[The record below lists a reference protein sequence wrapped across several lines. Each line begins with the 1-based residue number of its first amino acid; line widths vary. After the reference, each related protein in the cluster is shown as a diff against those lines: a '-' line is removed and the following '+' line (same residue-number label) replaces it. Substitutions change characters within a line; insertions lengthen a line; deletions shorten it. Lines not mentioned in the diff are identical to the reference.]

1 MIAHNTQGIGMAD
14 EADIPRGALP
24 AGTVIQQIAY
34 VAEPSG
40 DQAVLVEFP
49 APLARRA
56 VLVKNLPYSK
66 ESPTAGQL
74 SIMIVPAAG
83 RDLDPES
90 ENEMLSL
97 MRTWV
102 EGAATNLPPS
112 QLLTLQN
119 ARIFWSPER
128 IAILAPADRL
138 ETVRE
143 ALIEATFYEA
153 EVSAIERQLGT
164 AWPQLEKDMPLA
176 FEFEASSIP
185 QRKQLRLRFQ
195 EVLLL
200 RAKLARLGPHV
211 HCPHLHPPT
220 LASQIGERLRE
231 RTRLVHR
238 HEFLTEQVEV
248 FERVYEMCGQKASDF
263 MLARQGHMLEWVLI
277 ILLAISTLFTLF
289 EVMSSAKSSST
300 PTPPNTTR
308 SATADESTEQAADTT
323 TTPKASPAKKRN
335 KS

>member
-1 MIAHNTQGIGMAD
+1 MIAHNTQGIGMAEESD
-14 EADIPRGALP
+14 NPRTLP
-24 AGTVIQQIAY
+24 AGTVIQQVVY
-34 VAEPSG
+34 VTEPSG

-49 APLARRA
+49 PPMARRA

-66 ESPTAGQL
+66 ESPSAGQL

-90 ENEMLSL
+90 ENATLAQ

-102 EGAATNLPPS
+102 EAAAPNLPPS

-164 AWPQLEKDMPLA
+164 AWPQLETDMPLA

-185 QRKQLRLRFQ
+185 QRKQLRRRFQ

-238 HEFLTEQVEV
+238 HEFLTEQLEV

-277 ILLAISTLFTLF
+277 ILLLVSTLLTLF
-289 EVMSSAKSSST
+289 EVMSATTPET
-300 PTPPNTTR
+300 PTTPS
-308 SATADESTEQAADTT
+308 SANSANISSASPSSAN
-323 TTPKASPAKKRN
+323 PSPAK
-335 KS
+335 

>member
-14 EADIPRGALP
+14 EADNPQRALP
-24 AGTVIQQIAY
+24 SGTVLQQIAY
-34 VAEPSG
+34 VTEPAG
-40 DQAVLVEFP
+40 DQVVLVEFP
-49 APLARRA
+49 APLARRG
-56 VLVKNLPYSK
+56 VLVRNLPFSA
-66 ESPTAGQL
+66 EAPAAAGQL
-74 SIMIVPAAG
+74 SVMIVPAAG
-83 RDLDPES
+83 RDLDPEV
-90 ENEMLSL
+90 ENETLSQ

-102 EGAATNLPPS
+102 EAASPNHAPS
-112 QLLTLQN
+112 LLLTLQN

-128 IAILAPADRL
+128 IAILAPAERL

-153 EVSAIERQLGT
+153 EVSAIERHLGT

-176 FEFEASSIP
+176 FEFESSSIP
-185 QRKQLRLRFQ
+185 QRKQLRRRFQ
-195 EVLLL
+195 ETLLL

-238 HEFLTEQVEV
+238 HEFLTEQIEI

-263 MLARQGHMLEWVLI
+263 MIARQGHLLEWVLI
-277 ILLAISTLFTLF
+277 ILLAVSTLFTLF
-289 EVMSSAKSSST
+289 EVLSSAKTAATSAISA
-300 PTPPNTTR
+300 PTSET
-308 SATADESTEQAADTT
+308 TEQAAEPESNPTK
-323 TTPKASPAKKRN
+323 PKTSPAGKRA
-335 KS
+335 KR

>member
-1 MIAHNTQGIGMAD
+1 MIAQNTQGLGMSDVAD
-14 EADIPRGALP
+14 NPKSKLP
-24 AGTVIQQIAY
+24 PGTVIQQIAF
-34 VAEPSG
+34 VTEPVQ
-40 DQAVLVEFP
+40 DQAVLVVFP
-49 APLARRA
+49 VPLARRA
-56 VLVKNLPYSK
+56 VLLKKRAASDSAPPDG
-66 ESPTAGQL
+66 EL
-74 SIMIVPAAG
+74 SIMIVPTAG
-83 RDLDPES
+83 RDLDPAS
-90 ENEMLSL
+90 ENETLSH
-97 MRTWV
+97 MREWV
-102 EGAATNLPPS
+102 DAAAPS
-112 QLLTLQN
+112 GTASLLLTLQN

-138 ETVRE
+138 ETVRA
-143 ALIEATFYEA
+143 ALIEATYYEA

-164 AWPQLEKDMPLA
+164 AWPQLEKDMPMA

-185 QRKQLRLRFQ
+185 QRKQLRRRFQ

-263 MLARQGHMLEWVLI
+263 MLARQGHMLEWILI
-277 ILLAISTLFTLF
+277 ILLLVSTLLTVF
-289 EVMSSAKSSST
+289 EVMSAATPATQTSPSQSNTSQSSTNSAK
-300 PTPPNTTR
+300 
-308 SATADESTEQAADTT
+308 
-323 TTPKASPAKKRN
+323 
-335 KS
+335 

>member
-14 EADIPRGALP
+14 EADNPPGILP

-34 VAEPSG
+34 VTEPTG

-56 VLVKNLPYSK
+56 VLVKNLPHAK
-66 ESPTAGQL
+66 DAPVAGQL
-74 SIMIVPAAG
+74 SIMIVPTTG

-90 ENEMLSL
+90 ENTTLAQ

-102 EGAATNLPPS
+102 EAAAPHTPPS

-185 QRKQLRLRFQ
+185 LRKQLRRRFQ

-238 HEFLTEQVEV
+238 HEFLTEQLEV
-248 FERVYEMCGQKASDF
+248 FERVYEMCGQKASDY
-263 MLARQGHMLEWVLI
+263 MLARTGHLLEWVI
-277 ILLAISTLFTLF
+277 IVLLVISTLFGIY
-289 EVMSSAKSSST
+289 EVLKSGQTTAVPNPSAAAASSST
-300 PTPPNTTR
+300 
-308 SATADESTEQAADTT
+308 
-323 TTPKASPAKKRN
+323 
-335 KS
+335 

>member
-14 EADIPRGALP
+14 VTDNPKSKLP
-24 AGTVIQQIAY
+24 NAAVIHHVAFVAG
-34 VAEPSG
+34 PSDG
-40 DQAVLVEFP
+40 QTVLVEFP

-56 VLVKNLPYSK
+56 ILIKALAPNAASGD
-66 ESPTAGQL
+66 GQL
-74 SIMIVPAAG
+74 SIMAVPTAE
-83 RDLDPES
+83 RDLEPER
-90 ENEMLSL
+90 ENETLVQL
-97 MRTWV
+97 RDWV
-102 EGAATNLPPS
+102 DATLPRGTS
-112 QLLTLQN
+112 SMLLTLQN

-138 ETVRE
+138 ETVRA
-143 ALIEATFYEA
+143 ALIEATYYEA

-185 QRKQLRLRFQ
+185 QRNELRRRFQ

-248 FERVYEMCGQKASDF
+248 FERVYEMCGQKASDY

-277 ILLAISTLFTLF
+277 ILLFVSTMLQMF
-289 EVMSSAKSSST
+289 EILSGTSTATTPNAAAPNSTTTSPMSSD
-300 PTPPNTTR
+300 P
-308 SATADESTEQAADTT
+308 
-323 TTPKASPAKKRN
+323 AS
-335 KS
+335 

>member
-14 EADIPRGALP
+14 EADNPRGSLP
-24 AGTVIQQIAY
+24 PGTVIQQIAY
-34 VAEPSG
+34 VTEPTG

-56 VLVKNLPYSK
+56 VLVKNLPHSK
-66 ESPTAGQL
+66 DALVAGQL

-90 ENEMLSL
+90 ENATLAQ

-102 EGAATNLPPS
+102 EAAAPNLPPS

-128 IAILAPADRL
+128 IAILAPAERL

-185 QRKQLRLRFQ
+185 LRKQLRRRFQ

-238 HEFLTEQVEV
+238 HEFLAEQVEV

-263 MLARQGHMLEWVLI
+263 MLARQGHLLEWVLI

-289 EVMSSAKSSST
+289 EVMSSAKTASPSAT
-300 PTPPNTTR
+300 PS
-308 SATADESTEQAADTT
+308 SATAGNADESQKPAADTKT
-323 TTPKASPAKKRN
+323 APIISPAGKR
-335 KS
+335 

>member
-1 MIAHNTQGIGMAD
+1 MIAHNTQGIGMA
-14 EADIPRGALP
+14 ELADNSKTKLP
-24 AGTVIQQIAY
+24 
-34 VAEPSG
+34 PSG
-40 DQAVLVEFP
+40 VLHHIAFVACPSDGQTTLLEFP

-56 VLVKNLPYSK
+56 ILLNNP
-66 ESPTAGQL
+66 SPAGSAGDGQL
-74 SIMIVPAAG
+74 SILSVPIAG
-83 RDLDPES
+83 RDLEPES
-90 ENEMLSL
+90 ENETLAQL
-97 MRTWV
+97 RQWV
-102 EGAATNLPPS
+102 DAALPGGTS
-112 QLLTLQN
+112 SMLLTLQN

-138 ETVRE
+138 ETVRA
-143 ALIEATFYEA
+143 ALIEATFYET
-153 EVSAIERQLGT
+153 EVSALERQLGS

-185 QRKQLRLRFQ
+185 QRKQLRRRFQ

-238 HEFLTEQVEV
+238 HEFLTEQIEI

-263 MLARQGHMLEWVLI
+263 MLARHGHLLEWILI
-277 ILLAISTLFTLF
+277 ILLFASTLMQML
-289 EVMSSAKSSST
+289 EIISSASSST
-300 PTPPNTTR
+300 TPTPTAPNK
-308 SATADESTEQAADTT
+308 TT
-323 TTPKASPAKKRN
+323 TSLTSSEAVL
-335 KS
+335 

>member
-14 EADIPRGALP
+14 EAENPANLP
-24 AGTVIQQIAY
+24 IGTVIQHIAY

-56 VLVKNLPYSK
+56 VLVKNLPYAN
-66 ESPTAGQL
+66 EPAVADQL
-74 SIMIVPAAG
+74 LIMIVPAAS
-83 RDLDPES
+83 REIEPDA
-90 ENEMLSL
+90 ENRILAQ
-97 MRTWV
+97 MRSWV
-102 EGAATNLPPS
+102 EAATPKHPAS

-138 ETVRE
+138 ETVCE
-143 ALIEATFYEA
+143 ALIEATFYET
-153 EVSAIERQLGT
+153 EISAIERQLGT

-176 FEFEASSIP
+176 FEFEANSIP
-185 QRKQLRLRFQ
+185 QRKQLRRRFQ

-238 HEFLTEQVEV
+238 HEFLTEQLEV
-248 FERVYEMCGQKASDF
+248 FERVYEMCSQKASDF
-263 MLARQGHMLEWVLI
+263 MLARTGA
-277 ILLAISTLFTLF
+277 LAR
-289 EVMSSAKSSST
+289 MG
-300 PTPPNTTR
+300 
-308 SATADESTEQAADTT
+308 DYCAARDLDVVW
-323 TTPKASPAKKRN
+323 RF
-335 KS
+335 